1 MTNRQLRIV
10 QIMCALLLWSTP
22 LFAARGVVLYLDGA
36 VVTREETARKGYLE
50 IPVPPAA
57 RPGSLAIKPVDG
69 AKILRVQL
77 VSRQPARKTEK
88 ELAAIADRQELL
100 QDRLK
105 ALSIREDVFRSA
117 AKSQSA
123 KAPKRTKANPEPLTS
138 IRQGTDYAI
147 SQLESVFQA
156 KRRVDKELK
165 QLEEK
170 RARLVRDEQVGGSVA
185 RVWTSPASAR
195 VVATYLQSDRS
206 WQPAYEVRVEGAERA
221 QFAILPAG
229 VSLQQGESGKLVL
242 SGLADGRSV
251 PQWNYADAFTPVNV
265 TGLQIANKIDA
276 GGQLP
281 RLSLAMTNTTGMHLP
296 AGELACY
303 ADGAYLGIG
312 RFPGLEAGKTL
323 EFICNS
329 N

>member
-1 MTNRQLRIV
+1 MNNRQLRIV
-10 QIMCALLLWSTP
+10 QIMIVLLLWSTP

-36 VVTREETARKGYLE
+36 VVTRDETARKGYLE
-50 IPVPPAA
+50 VAIPPSAHA
-57 RPGSLAIKPVDG
+57 GSLSIKPADG

-77 VSRQPARKTEK
+77 VSRQPSRKTEK
-88 ELAAIADRQELL
+88 ELAALTERQELL

-117 AKSQSA
+117 AKAQSA
-123 KAPKRTKANPEPLTS
+123 KAPKRTKTNPEPLAT

-147 SQLESVFQA
+147 AQLESVFQA

-170 RARLVRDEQVGGSVA
+170 RARLVREEQVGGSVA

-221 QFAILPAG
+221 EFAILPAG
-229 VSLQQGESGKLVL
+229 VSLQQGERGKLAL
-242 SGLADGRSV
+242 ALLADGRSV
-251 PQWNYADAFTPVNV
+251 PQWNYADELTPVSV

-276 GGQLP
+276 GGLLP
-281 RLSLAMTNTTGMHLP
+281 RLALAMTNTTGMQLP

-303 ADGAYLGIG
+303 ADGAYLGRG
-312 RFPGLEAGKTL
+312 RFPGLDAGKAL
-323 EFICNS
+323 EFICN
-329 N
+329 NN